1 MVKALLWAAGD
12 PESEGQLFN
21 PGHWER
27 ISIDELAAL
36 LVQLN
41 KYGRYRLIPSSAD
54 QKAIDIGDYY
64 GDFSKTQNV
73 LGWSPS
79 VLENGL
85 ALLLAYYRKHHAH
98 YRNSKICF

>member
-64 GDFSKTQNV
+64 GDFSKIRNA
-73 LGWSPS
+73 LGWSPE
-79 VLENGL
+79 VLLESGL
-85 ALLLAYYRKHHAH
+85 AVTLAYYMKHQAH
-98 YRNSKICF
+98 YWNSKT